1 MNRVTQLIA
10 FVFGGA
16 LAFGLLQTLSACSDG
31 RVALDQVVRVFGSMS
46 SIDPASEKQLETLY
60 DAYDKYSN
68 NPNNLRQRN
77 HFRDAFS
84 HVSSNYVVQTDGVEL
99 IEAAIEGI
107 EEQKYRPGSVE
118 PRELV
123 ETGLDAMMASLDPHS
138 SYLNPEELRESRVMT
153 SGEFG
158 GLGIEVTMEKGAIK
172 IVSPIEDTPAYR
184 AGLQAGDRI
193 VKLDGDPVGDK
204 TLSDAVKLMRGRP
217 GEPIVLTIERKG
229 VENFDVRIV
238 RAVIEVRSV
247 RWRMEGYIAYIR
259 VASFTEKVSS
269 KLEDAFDEID
279 VQVGAH
285 LQGVVLD
292 LRNNPG
298 GLLDQSLFVTD
309 SFLDDGVIVSVR
321 ERNPSDNRTFK
332 AHKGDL
338 SSGVPMVVLINEGSA
353 SASEIVASALKDHR
367 RAVVMG
373 RRSFGKGSVQTI
385 QPLPLEGALKLTTA
399 RYYAPAGYTIQA
411 QGVAPDIV
419 LNRPVEVEEVHK
431 KDDDAA
437 PIVRRESDLP
447 RALNADSK
455 EERPALAAIDRE
467 ECPKAGKEG
476 KDLELGCALAYLQA
490 GSVEAFLNRM
500 GVEVSAQSLR

>member
-1 MNRVTQLIA
+1 MNRVTQLTA

-16 LAFGLLQTLSACSDG
+16 LAFGLLQTLSACSEG
-31 RVALDQVVRVFGSMS
+31 RVAIDQVVRVFGSMS
-46 SIDPASEKQLETLY
+46 SLDPASEKQLERVYVAFDTY
-60 DAYDKYSN
+60 TN

-84 HVSSNYVVQTDGVEL
+84 HVRANYVVETDGAAL
-99 IEAAIEGI
+99 IDAALKGI
-107 EEQKYRPGSVE
+107 EEQNYRPGSVE
-118 PRELV
+118 PREFV

-172 IVSPIEDTPAYR
+172 IVSPIEGTPAYR

-193 VKLDGDPVGDK
+193 VKLDGDPVGDM

-217 GEPIVLTIERKG
+217 GDPIVLTIERKR
-229 VENFDVRIV
+229 VADFDVRVV
-238 RAVIEVRSV
+238 RAIIEIRSV
-247 RWRMEGYIAYIR
+247 RWHMEGNIAYVR
-259 VASFTEKVSS
+259 VASFTEKVFS
-269 KLEDAFDEID
+269 KLENAFDEIEAKGGS
-279 VQVGAH
+279 Q

-298 GLLDQSLFVTD
+298 GLLDQSLYVSD
-309 SFLDDGVIVSVR
+309 SFLDKGVIVSVR
-321 ERNPSDNRTFK
+321 ERNSEDNRTFK
-332 AHKGDL
+332 AHQGDL
-338 SSGVPMVVLINEGSA
+338 ADGVPIVVLINEGSA

-411 QGVAPDIV
+411 QGVSPDIV
-419 LNRPVEVEEVHK
+419 LNRPVEMEEQHD
-431 KDDDAA
+431 KDDEGA

-447 RALNADSK
+447 GALNADSK
-455 EERPALAAIDRE
+455 EERPALASIDRE

-476 KDLELGCALAYLQA
+476 KDFELGCALAYLQA
-490 GSVEAFLNRM
+490 GSVGAFLSSI
-500 GVEVSAQSLR
+500 GTKVSVQSLK